1 VLPNIFIPVLP
12 LCGAAAE
19 RAKDGACTAAAPPA
33 PLARGVGG
41 GPRCYATGGMHVL
54 EEAGVGAVLVRK
66 GMETMVALQVFP
78 LLAFGRFG

>member
-1 VLPNIFIPVLP
+1 
-12 LCGAAAE
+12 
-19 RAKDGACTAAAPPA
+19 
-33 PLARGVGG
+33 
-41 GPRCYATGGMHVL
+41 MHVL